1 MTTLARVEKDNL
13 SSRVYQEIR
22 SALMNGQ
29 YVPGDRLRISDLA
42 ESLGTSPTPV
52 REAIFRLVS
61 EQALQMTAA
70 TAITVPELAPE
81 TVSEIQFIRRLMEGA
96 AAEIA
101 AHKATPAE
109 IASLRHTH
117 EQFIKYLPTNPREAA
132 RLNRDFHFELVAIAR
147 LPNLYG
153 ILESLW
159 VRMGPLL
166 NIFFHTE
173 LQANRK
179 DLQNHAH
186 YRVLSGLEQRDPVG
200 TAEAIREDIQLGETV
215 LLAWMKGQDVNTGK
229 KLGT

>member
-42 ESLGTSPTPV
+42 ENLGTSPTPV

-96 AAEIA
+96 SAEIA
-101 AHKATPAE
+101 ATKVTPRE
-109 IASLRHTH
+109 IESLRNTH

-132 RLNRDFHFELVAIAR
+132 RLNRNFHFELVAIAH

-173 LQANRK
+173 LQANRT

-186 YRVLSGLEQRDPVG
+186 YRVLRGLERHDPVE
-200 TAEAIREDIQLGETV
+200 TSDAIQEDIQLGETV
-215 LLAWMKGQDVNTGK
+215 LLAWMNSRDSSLNR
-229 KLGT
+229 KLAS

>member
-1 MTTLARVEKDNL
+1 MTALARVEKDNL
-13 SSRVYQEIR
+13 SSRFYQEIR

-81 TVSEIQFIRRLMEGA
+81 TVSEIQFLRRLMEGA
-96 AAEIA
+96 SAEIA
-101 AHKATPAE
+101 ATRVTARE
-109 IASLRHTH
+109 IESLRHTH

-132 RLNRDFHFELVAIAR
+132 RLNRNFHFELVAIAN
-147 LPNLYG
+147 LPNLYA

-173 LQANRK
+173 LQANRT
-179 DLQNHAH
+179 DLQDHAH
-186 YRVLSGLEQRDPVG
+186 YRVLHGLEQRDPVE
-200 TAEAIREDIQLGETV
+200 TSQAIREDIQLGESV
-215 LLAWMKGQDVNTGK
+215 LLAWMNGRNVSTGRK
-229 KLGT
+229 AAR

>member
-1 MTTLARVEKDNL
+1 MTTLARVEKSNL
-13 SSRVYQEIR
+13 SSRVYDEIR

-29 YVPGDRLRISDLA
+29 YVPGERLRIADLA

-70 TAITVPELAPE
+70 TAITVPELRPE
-81 TVSEIQFIRRLMEGA
+81 TVSEIQFIRRLLEGA
-96 AAEIA
+96 SAEIA
-101 AHKATPAE
+101 AVKVTPQE
-109 IASLRHTH
+109 IANLRRTH
-117 EQFIKYLPTNPREAA
+117 ELFIQSLPTKPREAA
-132 RLNRDFHFELVAIAR
+132 RQNRDFHFELAAISR

-173 LQANRK
+173 LQAQRT
-179 DLQNHAH
+179 DLPNHPH
-186 YRVLSGLEQRDPVG
+186 YRVLRGLERHDPVE

-215 LLAWMKGQDVNTGK
+215 LLEWMAGRNRADKE
-229 KLGT
+229 KLAS